1 MVKRKNQTKKGGGNK
16 YTELDLIEEN
26 GGGSHYNYEIVDDL
40 YLSSDGKHFIRC
52 TYDRNKH
59 EFISLDGDIAVH
71 LLDTPDFSQYKVYT
85 LGSKRSKSRSK
96 PRSKSRSKP
105 RSKSGY
111 GTRV

>member
-1 MVKRKNQTKKGGGNK
+1 MVTKRRNRKKGGGNK

-26 GGGSHYNYEIVDDL
+26 GGGSHYNYNIVDDL
-40 YLSSDGKHFIRC
+40 YLSSDGKHFIQC
-52 TYDRNKH
+52 TYDRIKH
-59 EFISLDGDIAVH
+59 EFISKDGDIVVH

-96 PRSKSRSKP
+96 RYNSR
-105 RSKSGY
+105 Y